1 MLSFDDRGRLLP
13 KKRADLVRLRF
24 VGDTPLVRRVWCGGA
39 VVF

>member
-1 MLSFDDRGRLLP
+1 MLSFDDRGRLQP
-13 KKRADLVRLRF
+13 EKRADLVRLRF